1 MTLRIEN
8 KSCIACGKCVQ
19 VCPAG
24 IMVRS
29 TDGKG
34 IEAVRTDR
42 CIGCGHCV
50 DVCPT
55 GSVIHSD
62 FPPQRVHTVDTGRLP
77 APEQVLELI
86 RARRSN
92 RALTPHP
99 IPDEALQRIVEAAR
113 YAPTAS
119 NSRQVSFTLVTEPEQ
134 LLHIADFTVGVFA
147 STARKLLHPV
157 VRTLLKP
164 LRPDLYRYAA
174 RFAEIERE
182 HEAGNDPILR
192 RATAL
197 LIIHTPASN
206 RFGCEDANLAYQN
219 ASLMA
224 ESLGVSQIYMGFVLT
239 AARMGRKNA
248 FARIAGITGRPQ
260 HTRVPLFEIHGE
272 VTARPCNPLIFKQRR
287 NRLPERPHGC
297 SRRRSDREGP
307 EPVPPDMLRQ
317 TGKSAGAAFQ
327 NRLFAN
333 PIPFFSQSRI
343 FILSLLF

>member
-1 MTLRIEN
+1 MR
-8 KSCIACGKCVQ
+8 
-19 VCPAG
+19 AG
-24 IMVRS
+24 MPRRNHGAQHGRKRDRS
-29 TDGKG
+29 
-34 IEAVRTDR
+34 RTDR
-42 CIGCGHCV
+42 PLYRLRALRRRVSHRFG
-50 DVCPT
+50 D
-55 GSVIHSD
+55 
-62 FPPQRVHTVDTGRLP
+62 PQRLP
-77 APEQVLELI
+77 AAARTHRRYQPSTRTGAGFGADPLAALEP
-86 RARRSN
+86 RA
-92 RALTPHP
+92 
-99 IPDEALQRIVEAAR
+99 DEALQRIVEAAR

-134 LLHIADFTVGVFA
+134 LRRIADFTVGVFA

-260 HTRVPLFEIHGE
+260 AIMALGIPAFRYSKYT
-272 VTARPCNPLIFKQRR
+272 
-287 NRLPERPHGC
+287 ER
-297 SRRRSDREGP
+297 
-307 EPVPPDMLRQ
+307 
-317 TGKSAGAAFQ
+317 
-327 NRLFAN
+327 
-333 PIPFFSQSRI
+333 
-343 FILSLLF
+343 

>member
-86 RARRSN
+86 RSRRSN

-119 NSRQVSFTLVTEPEQ
+119 NSRQVSFTL
-134 LLHIADFTVGVFA
+134 D
-147 STARKLLHPV
+147 RKSV
-157 VRTLLKP
+157 V
-164 LRPDLYRYAA
+164 
-174 RFAEIERE
+174 
-182 HEAGNDPILR
+182 
-192 RATAL
+192 
-197 LIIHTPASN
+197 
-206 RFGCEDANLAYQN
+206 
-219 ASLMA
+219 
-224 ESLGVSQIYMGFVLT
+224 
-239 AARMGRKNA
+239 
-248 FARIAGITGRPQ
+248 
-260 HTRVPLFEIHGE
+260 
-272 VTARPCNPLIFKQRR
+272 
-287 NRLPERPHGC
+287 
-297 SRRRSDREGP
+297 
-307 EPVPPDMLRQ
+307 
-317 TGKSAGAAFQ
+317 
-327 NRLFAN
+327 
-333 PIPFFSQSRI
+333 
-343 FILSLLF
+343 

>member
-62 FPPQRVHTVDTGRLP
+62 FPPQRVHTVDTSRLP

-86 RARRSN
+86 RLAALEPRADAAPHTRRSP
-92 RALTPHP
+92 ATGS
-99 IPDEALQRIVEAAR
+99 VEAAR

-134 LLHIADFTVGVFA
+134 LRRIADFTVGVFA

-260 HTRVPLFEIHGE
+260 AIMALGIPAFRYSKYT
-272 VTARPCNPLIFKQRR
+272 
-287 NRLPERPHGC
+287 ER
-297 SRRRSDREGP
+297 
-307 EPVPPDMLRQ
+307 
-317 TGKSAGAAFQ
+317 
-327 NRLFAN
+327 
-333 PIPFFSQSRI
+333 
-343 FILSLLF
+343 

>member
-62 FPPQRVHTVDTGRLP
+62 FPPQRVHTVDTSRLP

-86 RARRSN
+86 RLAALEPRADAAPHTRRSPATD
-92 RALTPHP
+92 RRSGTLRPHGLELP
-99 IPDEALQRIVEAAR
+99 
-113 YAPTAS
+113 
-119 NSRQVSFTLVTEPEQ
+119 QVSFTLVTEPEQ
-134 LLHIADFTVGVFA
+134 LRRIADFTVGVFA

-260 HTRVPLFEIHGE
+260 AIMALGIPAFRYSKYT
-272 VTARPCNPLIFKQRR
+272 
-287 NRLPERPHGC
+287 ER
-297 SRRRSDREGP
+297 
-307 EPVPPDMLRQ
+307 
-317 TGKSAGAAFQ
+317 
-327 NRLFAN
+327 
-333 PIPFFSQSRI
+333 
-343 FILSLLF
+343 

>member
-1 MTLRIEN
+1 M
-8 KSCIACGKCVQ
+8 
-19 VCPAG
+19 P
-24 IMVRS
+24 
-29 TDGKG
+29 
-34 IEAVRTDR
+34 
-42 CIGCGHCV
+42 
-50 DVCPT
+50 
-55 GSVIHSD
+55 
-62 FPPQRVHTVDTGRLP
+62 
-77 APEQVLELI
+77 
-86 RARRSN
+86 RASPRSN
-92 RALTPHP
+92 ANT
-99 IPDEALQRIVEAAR
+99 
-113 YAPTAS
+113 
-119 NSRQVSFTLVTEPEQ
+119 
-134 LLHIADFTVGVFA
+134 
-147 STARKLLHPV
+147 
-157 VRTLLKP
+157 KP
-164 LRPDLYRYAA
+164 AMTR
-174 RFAEIERE
+174 
-182 HEAGNDPILR
+182 ILR

-248 FARIAGITGRPQ
+248 FARIAGHNGPPAGDHGAGIPG
-260 HTRVPLFEIHGE
+260 VPLFEIHGE

>member
-134 LLHIADFTVGVFA
+134 LRRIADFTVGVFA

-260 HTRVPLFEIHGE
+260 AIMALGIPAFRYSKYT
-272 VTARPCNPLIFKQRR
+272 
-287 NRLPERPHGC
+287 ER
-297 SRRRSDREGP
+297 
-307 EPVPPDMLRQ
+307 
-317 TGKSAGAAFQ
+317 
-327 NRLFAN
+327 
-333 PIPFFSQSRI
+333 
-343 FILSLLF
+343 

>member
-62 FPPQRVHTVDTGRLP
+62 FPPQRVHTVDTSRLP

-86 RARRSN
+86 RSRRSN
-92 RALTPHP
+92 RALTPRP

-134 LLHIADFTVGVFA
+134 LLRIADFTVGVFA

-164 LRPDLYRYAA
+164 LRPDLYRYAGDPC
-174 RFAEIERE
+174 ERIFPA
-182 HEAGNDPILR
+182 HAGGR
-192 RATAL
+192 
-197 LIIHTPASN
+197 
-206 RFGCEDANLAYQN
+206 EDESHVNLAHAQRLGHQRCVLVGQIRIL
-219 ASLMA
+219 AS
-224 ESLGVSQIYMGFVLT
+224 ESVGSG
-239 AARMGRKNA
+239 RMDDEQGS
-248 FARIAGITGRPQ
+248 RP
-260 HTRVPLFEIHGE
+260 
-272 VTARPCNPLIFKQRR
+272 A
-287 NRLPERPHGC
+287 
-297 SRRRSDREGP
+297 
-307 EPVPPDMLRQ
+307 
-317 TGKSAGAAFQ
+317 
-327 NRLFAN
+327 
-333 PIPFFSQSRI
+333 
-343 FILSLLF
+343 

>member
-50 DVCPT
+50 DVCP
-55 GSVIHSD
+55 
-62 FPPQRVHTVDTGRLP
+62 
-77 APEQVLELI
+77 
-86 RARRSN
+86 
-92 RALTPHP
+92 

-134 LLHIADFTVGVFA
+134 LLRIADFTVGVFA

-260 HTRVPLFEIHGE
+260 AIMALGIPAFRYSKYT
-272 VTARPCNPLIFKQRR
+272 
-287 NRLPERPHGC
+287 ER
-297 SRRRSDREGP
+297 
-307 EPVPPDMLRQ
+307 
-317 TGKSAGAAFQ
+317 
-327 NRLFAN
+327 
-333 PIPFFSQSRI
+333 
-343 FILSLLF
+343 

>member
-1 MTLRIEN
+1 MVPTRLLPLGF
-8 KSCIACGKCVQ
+8 CAFL
-19 VCPAG
+19 AG
-24 IMVRS
+24 SVLGAGAGS
-29 TDGKG
+29 SAGTAGGTGAVGCADAGSAGSSSG
-34 IEAVRTDR
+34 IE
-42 CIGCGHCV
+42 
-50 DVCPT
+50 
-55 GSVIHSD
+55 
-62 FPPQRVHTVDTGRLP
+62 
-77 APEQVLELI
+77 
-86 RARRSN
+86 SN
-92 RALTPHP
+92 ADSWSPG
-99 IPDEALQRIVEAAR
+99 A
-113 YAPTAS
+113 TAS

-134 LLHIADFTVGVFA
+134 LRRIADFTVGVFA

-260 HTRVPLFEIHGE
+260 AIMALGIPAFRYSKYT
-272 VTARPCNPLIFKQRR
+272 
-287 NRLPERPHGC
+287 ER
-297 SRRRSDREGP
+297 
-307 EPVPPDMLRQ
+307 
-317 TGKSAGAAFQ
+317 
-327 NRLFAN
+327 
-333 PIPFFSQSRI
+333 
-343 FILSLLF
+343 

>member
-62 FPPQRVHTVDTGRLP
+62 FPPQRVHTVDTSRLP

-86 RARRSN
+86 RLAALEPRADAAPHTRRSPATD
-92 RALTPHP
+92 RRSGTLRPHGLELP
-99 IPDEALQRIVEAAR
+99 AG
-113 YAPTAS
+113 
-119 NSRQVSFTLVTEPEQ
+119 
-134 LLHIADFTVGVFA
+134 LLHARHRARTTAPHRRLHRRRLRLDGTQTAASGGTNVAQTFA
-147 STARKLLHPV
+147 PRPLPLCRRASPRSNANT
-157 VRTLLKP
+157 KP
-164 LRPDLYRYAA
+164 AMTR
-174 RFAEIERE
+174 
-182 HEAGNDPILR
+182 ILR

-248 FARIAGITGRPQ
+248 FARIAGIT
-260 HTRVPLFEIHGE
+260 
-272 VTARPCNPLIFKQRR
+272 AA
-287 NRLPERPHGC
+287 
-297 SRRRSDREGP
+297 RRRSWRWAYPRSAIRNTRRGDGQA
-307 EPVPPDMLRQ
+307 MQSSHFQ
-317 TGKSAGAAFQ
+317 TTAQ
-327 NRLFAN
+327 
-333 PIPFFSQSRI
+333 PTP
-343 FILSLLF
+343 

>member
-134 LLHIADFTVGVFA
+134 LLRIADFTVGVFA

-260 HTRVPLFEIHGE
+260 AIMALGIPAF
-272 VTARPCNPLIFKQRR
+272 RR
-287 NRLPERPHGC
+287 YSKYTER
-297 SRRRSDREGP
+297 
-307 EPVPPDMLRQ
+307 
-317 TGKSAGAAFQ
+317 
-327 NRLFAN
+327 
-333 PIPFFSQSRI
+333 
-343 FILSLLF
+343 

>member
-1 MTLRIEN
+1 M
-8 KSCIACGKCVQ
+8 
-19 VCPAG
+19 
-24 IMVRS
+24 
-29 TDGKG
+29 
-34 IEAVRTDR
+34 
-42 CIGCGHCV
+42 
-50 DVCPT
+50 CPT

-62 FPPQRVHTVDTGRLP
+62 FPPQRVHTVDTSRLP

-86 RARRSN
+86 RSRRSN
-92 RALTPHP
+92 RALTPRP

-134 LLHIADFTVGVFA
+134 LRRIADFTVGVFA

-239 AARMGRKNA
+239 AARMGRKKCVRTDRRHNGPP
-248 FARIAGITGRPQ
+248 AGDHGAG

>member
-62 FPPQRVHTVDTGRLP
+62 FPPQRVHTVNTGRLP

-86 RARRSN
+86 RSRRSN
-92 RALTPHP
+92 RALTPRP

-119 NSRQVSFTLVTEPEQ
+119 NSRQVSFTLVTRPEQ
-134 LLHIADFTVGVFA
+134 LRRIADFFVG
-147 STARKLLHPV
+147 S
-157 VRTLLKP
+157 VR
-164 LRPDLYRYAA
+164 
-174 RFAEIERE
+174 
-182 HEAGNDPILR
+182 
-192 RATAL
+192 
-197 LIIHTPASN
+197 
-206 RFGCEDANLAYQN
+206 C
-219 ASLMA
+219 
-224 ESLGVSQIYMGFVLT
+224 V
-239 AARMGRKNA
+239 
-248 FARIAGITGRPQ
+248 
-260 HTRVPLFEIHGE
+260 
-272 VTARPCNPLIFKQRR
+272 
-287 NRLPERPHGC
+287 
-297 SRRRSDREGP
+297 
-307 EPVPPDMLRQ
+307 
-317 TGKSAGAAFQ
+317 
-327 NRLFAN
+327 
-333 PIPFFSQSRI
+333 
-343 FILSLLF
+343 

>member
-1 MTLRIEN
+1 M
-8 KSCIACGKCVQ
+8 Q

-24 IMVRS
+24 IVVRS

-86 RARRSN
+86 RSRRSN
-92 RALTPHP
+92 RALTPRP

-134 LLHIADFTVGVFA
+134 LRRIADFTVGVFA

-260 HTRVPLFEIHGE
+260 AIMALGIPAFRYSKYT
-272 VTARPCNPLIFKQRR
+272 
-287 NRLPERPHGC
+287 ER
-297 SRRRSDREGP
+297 
-307 EPVPPDMLRQ
+307 
-317 TGKSAGAAFQ
+317 
-327 NRLFAN
+327 
-333 PIPFFSQSRI
+333 
-343 FILSLLF
+343 

>member
-24 IMVRS
+24 IVVRS

-86 RARRSN
+86 RSRRSN

-134 LLHIADFTVGVFA
+134 LRRIADFTVGVFA

-248 FARIAGITGRPQ
+248 FARIAGITGR
-260 HTRVPLFEIHGE
+260 
-272 VTARPCNPLIFKQRR
+272 
-287 NRLPERPHGC
+287 
-297 SRRRSDREGP
+297 RRRSWRWAYPRSAILAIPNDRNGRMASGDDDTAFRKRGDARKRERQLPSSPLSCRQSENATSRKGT
-307 EPVPPDMLRQ
+307 VP
-317 TGKSAGAAFQ
+317 A
-327 NRLFAN
+327 
-333 PIPFFSQSRI
+333 I
-343 FILSLLF
+343 

>member
-1 MTLRIEN
+1 MPRRN
-8 KSCIACGKCVQ
+8 HGAQHGRKRD
-19 VCPAG
+19 
-24 IMVRS
+24 RS
-29 TDGKG
+29 
-34 IEAVRTDR
+34 RTDR
-42 CIGCGHCV
+42 PLYRLRALRRRVSHRFG
-50 DVCPT
+50 D
-55 GSVIHSD
+55 
-62 FPPQRVHTVDTGRLP
+62 PQRLP
-77 APEQVLELI
+77 AAARTHRRYQPSTRTGAGFGADPLAALEP
-86 RARRSN
+86 RADAAPHTRRSPATD
-92 RALTPHP
+92 R
-99 IPDEALQRIVEAAR
+99 RS

-134 LLHIADFTVGVFA
+134 LRRIADFTVGVFA

-260 HTRVPLFEIHGE
+260 AIMALGIPAFRYSKYT
-272 VTARPCNPLIFKQRR
+272 
-287 NRLPERPHGC
+287 ER
-297 SRRRSDREGP
+297 
-307 EPVPPDMLRQ
+307 
-317 TGKSAGAAFQ
+317 
-327 NRLFAN
+327 
-333 PIPFFSQSRI
+333 
-343 FILSLLF
+343 